1 MSTNINFMWNVENKG
16 ALYEIICCYSPLSS
30 ANQWPEKQIFQYSLP
45 THLSNILLLNKFQ
58 LRSSKYEI

>member
-30 ANQWPEKQIFQYSLP
+30 ANQWPEKQIFQYSFP
-45 THLSNILLLNKFQ
+45 TPPLQ
-58 LRSSKYEI
+58 YPPAQ